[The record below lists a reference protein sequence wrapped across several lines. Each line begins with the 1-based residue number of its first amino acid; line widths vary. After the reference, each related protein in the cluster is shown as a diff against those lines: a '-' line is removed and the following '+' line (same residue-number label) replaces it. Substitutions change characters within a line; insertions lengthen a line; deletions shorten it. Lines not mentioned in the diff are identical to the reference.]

1 MYYGASFIIANRE
14 FKKVKFCNSCP
25 THICQQL
32 SKYLS
37 GWKTTAE
44 FHGAATSAFAK
55 QQQPILN
62 HFDLLPSANW
72 NKDIFNLGKC
82 SFNL

>member
-1 MYYGASFIIANRE
+1 MYYGASFIITNRE

-62 HFDLLPSANW
+62 HFDLLPSAIW
-72 NKDIFNLGKC
+72 NKDIFNLSKC
-82 SFNL
+82 SFN